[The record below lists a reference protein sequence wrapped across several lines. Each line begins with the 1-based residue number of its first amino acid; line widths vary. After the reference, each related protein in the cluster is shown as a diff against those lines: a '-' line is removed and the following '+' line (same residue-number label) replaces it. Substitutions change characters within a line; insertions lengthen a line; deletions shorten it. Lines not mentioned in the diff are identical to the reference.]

1 MTLDEAMSRGRSGVY
16 AEEGRWFGL
25 IDGEIVCSG
34 TKAECIEQLD
44 RIEIESELGCL
55 V

>member
-1 MTLDEAMSRGRSGVY
+1 MRHGLSG
-16 AEEGRWFGL
+16 AFEEDGMWFGL
-25 IDGEIVCSG
+25 DNGEIVCSD
-34 TKAECIEQLD
+34 TTREACIEQLD